1 MLYSFSERWP
11 WSKRRLAD
19 QQLGNP
25 TNPKAQAI
33 VKACNE
39 IIDES
44 KLCDQFPVDLIHGGA
59 GSSTNIK
66 MNKVIADCGLELM
79 GNKKGQ
85 YQFDV
90 NMMSQWTKD
99 VYPTAA
105 RLAIVFS
112 DDP

>member
-1 MLYSFSERWP
+1 
-11 WSKRRLAD
+11 
-19 QQLGNP
+19 
-25 TNPKAQAI
+25 
-33 VKACNE
+33 
-39 IIDES
+39 
-44 KLCDQFPVDLIHGGA
+44 
-59 GSSTNIK
+59 
-66 MNKVIADCGLELM
+66 M